1 MTYVFGDSEIDVD
14 RYEVRRG
21 GHAVSVEPQVFEVL
35 RYLVEH
41 RDRLVTKE
49 ELLDNVWGDRFVSES
64 ALTSRIKDA
73 RRAVGDDGQLQ
84 QVIRTVH
91 GRGYRFVAEV
101 SAPAEAEGAGAG
113 STTELERAAP
123 LDQEVRFCRA
133 ADGTRLAY
141 ATVGRGPA
149 LVKAANWLSHLDYDW
164 ESPVWQHWW
173 RELTQRYQL
182 LRYDDR
188 GCGLSDWV
196 TAGYDLDT
204 WVSDLATVVD
214 AADLDRFALLG
225 VSRGGPVAVAYAVR
239 YPERVSR
246 LVLYGTSSQGR
257 RLRATSPDQLAE
269 ADVQIQLARL
279 GWGSDIPAFR
289 QVFAAQFI
297 PHGTR
302 ELWDQFDELQRR
314 TTSASNAAAYL
325 AASTNLDATPYAPL
339 VKAPT
344 LVLHARGDR
353 RVPLEAGRRFAGL
366 IPDARFVT
374 FEGDNHILLEDEPA
388 WPRFLD
394 ELDRFLLVEDA

>member
-1 MTYVFGDSEIDVD
+1 MTYVFGDSEIDLD
-14 RYEVRRG
+14 RFEVRRG
-21 GHAVSVEPQVFEVL
+21 RQTVPVEPQVFEVL

-101 SAPAEAEGAGAG
+101 RDVPERAGVGVA
-113 STTELERAAP
+113 TQRERAAP
-123 LDQEVRFCRA
+123 PDQEIRFCRA

-141 ATVGRGPA
+141 ASVGRGPA

-164 ESPVWQHWW
+164 ESPVWRHWW
-173 RELTQRYQL
+173 RELTSRYQL

-188 GCGLSDWV
+188 GCGLSDRV
-196 TAGYDLDT
+196 TTGYDLDT

-214 AADLDRFALLG
+214 AAGLDRFALLG
-225 VSRGGPVAVAYAVR
+225 VSRGGPVAVAYAAR
-239 YPERVSR
+239 HPERVSR
-246 LVLYGTSSQGR
+246 LVLYGTASQGR
-257 RLRATSPDQLAE
+257 RLRATSSDQVAE
-269 ADVQIQLARL
+269 ADVQIQLVRL

-314 TTSASNAAAYL
+314 TTSATNAAAYL

-339 VKAPT
+339 VQAPT

-366 IPDARFVT
+366 IPNARFVT

-394 ELDRFLLVEDA
+394 ELDRFLLPERT